1 MYVMG
6 CEGMWKWE
14 GLSVVIG
21 RSPMLYIHIM
31 GCEGMW
37 EWEGLS
43 VVIGSLHTNMLEGDP
58 YSVT

>member
-1 MYVMG
+1 
-6 CEGMWKWE
+6 MWEWE

-21 RSPMLYIHIM
+21 RSPMLYIHVM

-43 VVIGSLHTNMLEGDP
+43 VVIGCLHTNVLEGDP
-58 YSVT
+58 CSAT